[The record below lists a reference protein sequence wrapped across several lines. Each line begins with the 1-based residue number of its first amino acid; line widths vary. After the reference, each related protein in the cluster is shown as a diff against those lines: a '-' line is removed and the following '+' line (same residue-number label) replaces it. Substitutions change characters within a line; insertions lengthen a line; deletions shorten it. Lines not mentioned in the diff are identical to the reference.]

1 MQRPVEIAF
10 HNIQSSPSL
19 EAEIRER
26 VARLDTLYDGLI
38 ACRVSVEALHR
49 QHQTGNLF
57 EVHVVMSVPGRDLAV
72 SREPH
77 KAKERFA
84 NPDVRV
90 SLREAFRAAER
101 QLLEHKRS
109 SRGQVKPHGEAF
121 HGEVTRIDRERDHGF
136 ILTSA
141 GAQLYF
147 HRHSLAGDGFDRL
160 RPGDPVHFVE
170 ADGDT
175 GPTAK
180 RVWLAAEEPMD

>member
-10 HNIQSSPSL
+10 HNLQSSPSI

-26 VARLDTLYDGLI
+26 VDRLDTLYDRLI

-77 KAKERFA
+77 RAKERFA
-84 NPDVRV
+84 HPDVRV

-101 QLLEHKRS
+101 QLLAHKRS
-109 SRGQVKPHGEAF
+109 SRGEVKPHDEAF
-121 HGEVTRIDRERDHGF
+121 HGEVAQIDPQQDHGF
-136 ILTSA
+136 ILTST

-147 HRHSLAGDGFDRL
+147 HRNSLTGDGFDRL
-160 RPGDPVHFVE
+160 KRGDPVHFVQ

-180 RVWLAAEEPMD
+180 RVWPAAEEKMD